1 MWNWLIKIRH
11 RIKLRH
17 PFLHCVVEKFPEGQ
31 EDRFYPLELCKLLDN
46 EGKSMLP
53 IWLGRTFTEIRSADK
68 TTEGISD
75 DDDSDMLTISSGRDK
90 CSQDESTSYW

>member
-1 MWNWLIKIRH
+1 
-11 RIKLRH
+11 
-17 PFLHCVVEKFPEGQ
+17 
-31 EDRFYPLELCKLLDN
+31 
-46 EGKSMLP
+46 MLP